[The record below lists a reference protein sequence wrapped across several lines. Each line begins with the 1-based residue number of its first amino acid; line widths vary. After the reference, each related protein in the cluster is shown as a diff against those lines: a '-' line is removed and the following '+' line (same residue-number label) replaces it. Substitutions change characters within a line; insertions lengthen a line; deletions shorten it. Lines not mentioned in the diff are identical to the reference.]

1 MIRANLV
8 DACSVHGS
16 ESARRDR
23 RHYSSRRQKSE
34 QLTAMSS
41 SESEPVSRHE
51 KLDALRDV
59 ARYNPKYTAAVV
71 VLGVV
76 AAVLEGVGLSFILPI
91 VELVQLQDPA
101 AEAEGLL
108 AVFVTAY
115 QAVGIPFTL
124 GYVVVGV
131 STVMVARYTTSF
143 AVAWFREALRTYYI
157 RDLQTRAFRNALNAR
172 VEYFDKEGSDDI
184 LNAIV
189 TQTNY
194 AGRVIDQGIKFT
206 QQLFLAGVYFAV
218 ALAIAPILTIIT
230 GIVLGGFSVFFRRV
244 IDSGY
249 DVGEKVAEANEL
261 RQEAAQAG
269 TQGIRDVRIFG
280 LAEEL
285 FEDFTDAVEQFT
297 ESRIVLRRNEAA
309 INNFYNL
316 VVAVS
321 VFVLIYLALTF
332 ANLSVGELGVF
343 LFAMFRLG
351 PKASQVNTLYYR
363 VENNLPHLVRTI
375 QFTDELATYNEPTG
389 SSREVPE
396 EIREV
401 EFDDVHFSYDDE
413 EEVLRGIDF
422 TVEKGEFVGFVGQSG
437 AGKSTIVSLLARL
450 YPVDE
455 GEIRANGIAIDE
467 MDIAEWRD
475 RLSMV
480 RQDPFIFNDTL
491 RYNLTLG
498 NREVS
503 DEELDRVCSIAK
515 VDEFID
521 ELPEGYDSLLGD
533 DGVRL
538 SGGQQQ
544 RVALARALLED
555 ADVLILDEATSDL
568 DSNLEKQ
575 VQQAIEEM
583 DRDYAIVTIAHRL
596 STVKNADRIYTV
608 EDGRVTETGQH
619 DELVA
624 EGGKYAELY
633 GIQTSQ

>member
-1 MIRANLV
+1 
-8 DACSVHGS
+8 
-16 ESARRDR
+16 
-23 RHYSSRRQKSE
+23 
-34 QLTAMSS
+34 
-41 SESEPVSRHE
+41 
-51 KLDALRDV
+51 
-59 ARYNPKYTAAVV
+59 
-71 VLGVV
+71 
-76 AAVLEGVGLSFILPI
+76 
-91 VELVQLQDPA
+91 
-101 AEAEGLL
+101 
-108 AVFVTAY
+108 
-115 QAVGIPFTL
+115 
-124 GYVVVGV
+124 
-131 STVMVARYTTSF
+131 MVARYTTSF

-172 VEYFDKEGSDDI
+172 VEYFDEEGSDDI

-194 AGRVIDQGIKFT
+194 AGAVISQGINFT
-206 QQLFLAGVYFAV
+206 QQSFLTGVYFIV
-218 ALAIAPILTIIT
+218 ALMIAPILTIAT
-230 GIVLGGFSVFFRRV
+230 GVVLGGFSLFFRR
-244 IDSGY
+244 ILDSGY
-249 DVGEKVAEANEL
+249 DVGEQVAEANEL

-269 TQGIRDVRIFG
+269 TQGIRDVRVFG

-285 FEDFTDAVEQFT
+285 FEDFTDAIEQFT
-297 ESRIVLRRNEAA
+297 ISRIVLRRNEAA

-321 VFVLIYLALTF
+321 VFVLIFLALTF

-351 PKASQVNTLYYR
+351 PKASQVNTLYYK

-375 QFTDELATYNEPTG
+375 QFTDELATYEEPTE
-389 SSREVPE
+389 STRDVPDKIH
-396 EIREV
+396 EI

-413 EEVLRGIDF
+413 EQVLRGIDF

-450 YPVDE
+450 YPVDR
-455 GEIRANGIAIDE
+455 GEIRANGIPIDE

-491 RYNLTLG
+491 RYNLTLE
-498 NREVS
+498 NRDVS
-503 DEELDRVCSIAK
+503 ESELDQVCKIAK

-521 ELPEGYDSLLGD
+521 ELPKGYDSLLGD

-568 DSNLEKQ
+568 DSNLEKK
-575 VQQAIEEM
+575 VQRAIEEM

-608 EDGRVTETGQH
+608 ERGRITEVGEH
-619 DELVA
+619 RELVDND
-624 EGGKYAELY
+624 GKYAELY
-633 GIQTSQ
+633 GIQSSG

>member
-1 MIRANLV
+1 
-8 DACSVHGS
+8 
-16 ESARRDR
+16 
-23 RHYSSRRQKSE
+23 
-34 QLTAMSS
+34 MSS
-41 SESEPVSRHE
+41 SDPEPVSRRE

-59 ARYNPKYTAAVV
+59 AKYNPTYTTAVV

-115 QAVGIPFTL
+115 QAIGIPFTL

-131 STVMVARYTTSF
+131 SAVMVARYTTSF
-143 AVAWFREALRTYYI
+143 TVAWFREALRTYYI
-157 RDLQTRAFRNALNAR
+157 RDLQTRAFQNALNAR

-184 LNAIV
+184 LNAII
-189 TQTNY
+189 TQTYY
-194 AGRVIDQGIKFT
+194 AGRVIQRGIQLS
-206 QQLFLAGVYFAV
+206 QQLFLAGAYFLV
-218 ALAIAPILTIIT
+218 ALIIAPVLTIIT
-230 GIVLGGFSVFFRRV
+230 GAVLGGFSFIFRRV
-244 IDSGY
+244 LDSGY
-249 DVGEKVAEANEL
+249 NVGDEVAEANEM

-280 LAEEL
+280 LADEL
-285 FEDFTDAVEQFT
+285 FEDFSEAVKQYTD
-297 ESRIVLRRNEAA
+297 SRITLRRNEAA

-332 ANLSVGELGVF
+332 ASLSVGELGVF

-351 PKASQVNTLYYR
+351 PRASNVNRLYYQ
-363 VENNLPHLVRTI
+363 VENDLPHLVRTQEFI
-375 QFTDELATYNEPTG
+375 EELETYEEPTD
-389 SSREVPE
+389 SSRRIPE
-396 EIREV
+396 EIREI
-401 EFDDVHFSYDDE
+401 EFDDVHFSYDDQ

-422 TVEKGEFVGFVGQSG
+422 TVEKGEFIGFVGQSG

-450 YPVDE
+450 YPVDD
-455 GEIRANGIAIDE
+455 GEIRANGVPIDE

-498 NREVS
+498 DRDVS
-503 DEELDRVCSIAK
+503 EAELDRVCSIAK
-515 VDEFID
+515 IDEFIN
-521 ELPEGYDSLLGD
+521 ELPDGYDSSLGD

-544 RVALARALLED
+544 RVALGRALLED
-555 ADVLILDEATSDL
+555 ADLLILDEATSDL
-568 DSNLEKQ
+568 DSNLEKK

-583 DRDYAIVTIAHRL
+583 DQDHAIVTIAHRL
-596 STVKNADRIYTV
+596 STVKNADRIYTI
-608 EDGRVTETGQH
+608 EEGRVTEIGRH
-619 DELVA
+619 DELI
-624 EGGKYAELY
+624 ERGGKYAELY
-633 GIQTSQ
+633 GIQASQ

>member
-1 MIRANLV
+1 
-8 DACSVHGS
+8 
-16 ESARRDR
+16 
-23 RHYSSRRQKSE
+23 
-34 QLTAMSS
+34 MSS
-41 SESEPVSRHE
+41 SDSEPVSRRE

-71 VLGVV
+71 ILGIV

-101 AEAEGLL
+101 AEAEGIL
-108 AVFVTAY
+108 AVFATVY
-115 QAVGIPFTL
+115 QALGIPFTL
-124 GYVVVGV
+124 GYVVIGV
-131 STVMVARYTTSF
+131 SAVMVARYTTSF

-157 RDLQTRAFRNALNAR
+157 RDLQMRAFRNALNAR
-172 VEYFDKEGSDDI
+172 VEYFDREGSDDI

-218 ALAIAPILTIIT
+218 ALVIAPTLTVIT
-230 GIVLGGFSVFFRRV
+230 GVVLGGFSIFFRRV
-244 IDSGY
+244 LDSGY
-249 DVGEKVAEANEL
+249 DVGDKVAEANEM

-285 FEDFTDAVEQFT
+285 FEDFTDAIKQFT
-297 ESRIVLRRNEAA
+297 RSRIVLRRNEAA
-309 INNFYNL
+309 IQNFYNL

-351 PKASQVNTLYYR
+351 PKASTVNTLYYK

-413 EEVLRGIDF
+413 EDVLRGIDF

-450 YPVDE
+450 YPVDG
-455 GEIRANGIAIDE
+455 GEIRANGVPIDE
-467 MDIAEWRD
+467 MDITEWRD

-521 ELPEGYDSLLGD
+521 ELPDGYDSLLGD

-596 STVKNADRIYTV
+596 STVKNADRIYTI

-619 DELVA
+619 DELVE

-633 GIQTSQ
+633 GIQSSR

>member
-1 MIRANLV
+1 
-8 DACSVHGS
+8 
-16 ESARRDR
+16 
-23 RHYSSRRQKSE
+23 
-34 QLTAMSS
+34 MSS
-41 SESEPVSRHE
+41 SEPESVSRRE

-59 ARYNPKYTAAVV
+59 ARYNPKYTATVV
-71 VLGVV
+71 VLGIV

-108 AVFVTAY
+108 AVFVTVY
-115 QAVGIPFTL
+115 QTVGIPFTL
-124 GYVVVGV
+124 GYVVIGV
-131 STVMVARYTTSF
+131 STVMIARYTTSF
-143 AVAWFREALRTYYI
+143 SVAWFREALRTYYI

-189 TQTNY
+189 TQTYY
-194 AGRVIDQGIKFT
+194 AGRVIQRGIQFS
-206 QQLFLAGVYFAV
+206 QQLFLAGAYFLV
-218 ALAIAPILTIIT
+218 ALIIAPALTLIT
-230 GIVLGGFSVFFRRV
+230 GVVLGGFSIFFRRV
-244 IDSGY
+244 LDSGY
-249 DVGEKVAEANEL
+249 DVGDEVAEANEM

-280 LAEEL
+280 LADEL
-285 FEDFTDAVEQFT
+285 FEEFSDAVKKYT
-297 ESRIVLRRNEAA
+297 ESRITLRRNEAA

-316 VVAVS
+316 IVAVS
-321 VFVLIYLALTF
+321 VFVLIFMALTF

-351 PKASQVNTLYYR
+351 PRASNVNTLYYQ
-363 VENNLPHLVRTI
+363 VENDLPHLVRTQEFI
-375 QFTDELATYNEPTG
+375 KELESYEEPVEST
-389 SSREVPE
+389 REVPA
-396 EIREV
+396 EIQEV
-401 EFDDVHFSYDDE
+401 EFDDVHFSYDNE

-422 TVEKGEFVGFVGQSG
+422 SVEKGEFVGFVGQSG

-450 YPVDE
+450 YPVDK
-455 GEIRANGIAIDE
+455 GEIRANGVPIDE
-467 MDIAEWRD
+467 MDITEWRD

-498 NREVS
+498 NRDVS
-503 DEELDRVCSIAK
+503 NEELDRVCAIAK

-521 ELPEGYDSLLGD
+521 DLPDGYDSLLGD

-575 VQQAIEEM
+575 VQQSIEEM
-583 DRDYAIVTIAHRL
+583 DRDYAVITIAHRL
-596 STVKNADRIYTV
+596 STVKNADRIYTI
-608 EDGRVTETGQH
+608 EDGQVTETGQH
-619 DELVA
+619 GELV
-624 EGGKYAELY
+624 EECGKYAELY
-633 GIQTSQ
+633 KIQAGQ

>member
-1 MIRANLV
+1 
-8 DACSVHGS
+8 
-16 ESARRDR
+16 
-23 RHYSSRRQKSE
+23 
-34 QLTAMSS
+34 MSS
-41 SESEPVSRHE
+41 SDPEPVSRRA

-59 ARYNPKYTAAVV
+59 AKYNPKYTAAVV
-71 VLGVV
+71 MLAIV
-76 AAVLEGVGLSFILPI
+76 AAVLEGIGLGFILPI

-108 AVFVTAY
+108 AVFVTTY
-115 QAVGIPFTL
+115 QTLGIPFTL
-124 GYVVVGV
+124 GYVVLGV
-131 STVMVARYTTSF
+131 SAVMVTRYTTSF

-184 LNAIV
+184 LNAII

-194 AGRVIDQGIKFT
+194 AGRVIQHGINFA

-218 ALAIAPILTIIT
+218 AMVIAPVLTIVT

-244 IDSGY
+244 LDSGY
-249 DVGEKVAEANEL
+249 DLGDEVAKANEM

-285 FEDFTDAVEQFT
+285 FEEFTEAIEQFT
-297 ESRIVLRRNEAA
+297 KSRIVLRRNEAA

-375 QFTDELATYNEPTG
+375 QFTNELASYNEPTG

-396 EIREV
+396 EIRKI

-413 EEVLRGIDF
+413 EDVLCGINF

-450 YPVDE
+450 YPVNR
-455 GEIRANGIAIDE
+455 GEIRANGIPIDE
-467 MDIAEWRD
+467 MDIARWRD

-491 RYNLTLG
+491 RFNLTLG
-498 NREVS
+498 NRDVS
-503 DEELDRVCSIAK
+503 EQELNRVCTIVK

-521 ELPEGYDSLLGD
+521 ELPDGYDSLLGD

-538 SGGQQQ
+538 SGGQKQ
-544 RVALARALLED
+544 RVALGRALLED

-575 VQQAIEEM
+575 VQQAIEDM

-596 STVKNADRIYTV
+596 STVKNADRIYTI
-608 EDGRVTETGQH
+608 EDGKVTETGQH
-619 DELVA
+619 NELV
-624 EGGKYAELY
+624 EQDGKYAELY
-633 GIQTSQ
+633 AIQASR